1 MNERSPAG
9 RPHSPLDVPHS
20 SISGTDDG
28 PYNRRPHGDTT
39 IGHVVLV
46 GLSGS
51 GKSTV
56 GRLLAVRLGRP
67 LLDTDNLI
75 VDLAGRTI
83 PELFAAEGEA
93 AFRIVERQAVAQ
105 AVDGPPAVIA
115 TGGGAPVDAANRE
128 VLWRGNF
135 VVWLDAP
142 VATLVGRLGRG
153 GAGRPLLA
161 DGVAERLTALSSAR
175 RQIYAT
181 AHLRLDTSR
190 CSASDVT
197 AAILAAPEL
206 SLERLT
212 HGR

>member
-9 RPHSPLDVPHS
+9 VPHV
-20 SISGTDDG
+20 TQDG
-28 PYNRRPHGDTT
+28 PAGRAAHGEST
-39 IGHVVLV
+39 IDHVVLV

-67 LLDTDNLI
+67 FLDTDSLI
-75 VDLAGRTI
+75 VALAGRSI
-83 PELFAAEGEA
+83 PELFDAAGEA
-93 AFRIVERQAVAQ
+93 AFRAVERQAVAQ
-105 AVDGPPAVIA
+105 ALDGPPAIVA

-128 VLWRGNF
+128 ALWRGNF

-142 VATLVGRLGRG
+142 VATLVGRLGRS

-161 DGVAERLTALSSAR
+161 NGVAERLTALATAR
-175 RQIYAT
+175 RHIYAS

-190 CSASDVT
+190 RSAADVA
-197 AAILAAPEL
+197 AAILATPEV
-206 SLERLT
+206 SLERET
-212 HGR
+212 HVR